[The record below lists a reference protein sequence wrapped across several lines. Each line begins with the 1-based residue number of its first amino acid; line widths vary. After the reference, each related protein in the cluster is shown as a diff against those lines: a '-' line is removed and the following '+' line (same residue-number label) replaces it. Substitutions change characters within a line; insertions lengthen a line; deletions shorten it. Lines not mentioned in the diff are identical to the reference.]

1 MADRLSIYNGALLE
15 CKERKLATLS
25 DNTESRRL
33 LDTVWDGGA
42 VDFALQ
48 QGQWSFAA
56 RTVEMAPDA
65 GAEYT
70 FGYQN
75 AFEIP
80 TDLVRTLGLTQDGH
94 GNVPLLAYV
103 TEGGYIFADIE
114 PIYLRY
120 VSNDPA
126 YGGDI
131 SKWPPDFIY
140 AVEVYIASRIV
151 GKLTGDDNAAES
163 KLKKALA
170 LFNRAAS
177 VNAMEGPTKFPPA
190 GSWARARVGGNHLD
204 RGKRGTLIG

>member
-15 CKERKLATLS
+15 CGERKLVTLS

-33 LDTVWDGGA
+33 LDAAWDSGA

-48 QGQWSFAA
+48 QGQWNFAA
-56 RTVEMAPDA
+56 RTVEITPDS
-65 GAEYT
+65 GAAYT

-80 TDLVRTLGLTQDGH
+80 SDLVRTLGLTIDGF
-94 GNVPLLAYV
+94 GRIPLTSYV
-103 TEGGYIFADIE
+103 SEGGYIFADIE
-114 PIYLRY
+114 PLYLRY
-120 VSNDPA
+120 VSNGPA

-131 SKWPPDFIY
+131 SKWPPDFVL
-140 AVEVYIASRIV
+140 AVEVYLASRII
-151 GKLTGDDNAAES
+151 GKLTGDDAAGDR

-177 VNAMEGPTKFPPA
+177 LSAMEGPTKFAP
-190 GSWARARVGGNHLD
+190 VGDWVRSRMGGGRKD
-204 RGKRGTLIG
+204 RGNRGSLIG